1 MAEPLVVTRLLHF
14 AALMAALGI
23 AAFRLY
29 AFAGDRDSGHGTARA
44 AFDKRLRR
52 ATLLSAVVG
61 LLTAVAM
68 VPCVA
73 ASMTGSGESAH
84 DPTVLRA
91 VLLDTRFGHAWCT
104 HGLLAILLVALSALP
119 QRHEFPGATATV
131 ALLTLVGL
139 AWIGHAAMDSGE
151 TGIAHKIN
159 QMVHLA
165 AAGLWLGGLTPL
177 ALLLRRALTAQG
189 APFVP
194 LARLALPHFSQ
205 MGYAAVALVALTG
218 AVNSVLLVGSFE
230 ALLGTPYGR
239 LLLVKIALFG
249 AMVALALSNRFR
261 LLPQLGDAAANS
273 VSTLHALFRSVAI
286 EQMLGLA
293 ILAVVAVL
301 GTWPPAIA
309 AGAR

>member
-1 MAEPLVVTRLLHF
+1 
-14 AALMAALGI
+14 MAAFGI

-29 AFAGDRDSGHGTARA
+29 AFAGDRDSGHSAARA
-44 AFDKRLRR
+44 AFDERLRR
-52 ATLLSAVVG
+52 ATLLSAVVA

-68 VPCVA
+68 VPCIA
-73 ASMTGSGESAH
+73 ASMTGSSEAAR
-84 DPTVLRA
+84 DTTVLRA

-104 HGLLAILLVALSALP
+104 HGLLAILLVTLSTLP

-139 AWIGHAAMDSGE
+139 AWIGHAAMDTGE
-151 TGIAHKIN
+151 TGLAHKIN

-165 AAGLWLGGLTPL
+165 AAGLWLGGLAPL
-177 ALLLRRALTAQG
+177 AMLLRRALTARG

-194 LARLALPHFSQ
+194 LVRLALPHFSQ

-218 AVNSVLLVGSFE
+218 TVNSVLLVGSFE

-239 LLLVKIALFG
+239 LLLVKIALFA
-249 AMVALALSNRFR
+249 AMVALALGNRFR
-261 LLPQLGDAAANS
+261 LLPRLGDASANS
-273 VSTLHALFRSVAI
+273 ASTLRALLRSVAI

-301 GTWPPAIA
+301 GTWPPAIT

>member
-1 MAEPLVVTRLLHF
+1 MAEALVITRLLHF
-14 AALMAALGI
+14 AALMAAFGI

-29 AFAGDRDSGHGTARA
+29 AFAGDRDSGHSTARSE
-44 AFDKRLRR
+44 FDERLRQ
-52 ATLLSAVVG
+52 ATLLSAVVA

-68 VPCVA
+68 VPCIA
-73 ASMTGSGESAH
+73 ASMTGSAAAAG
-84 DPTVLRA
+84 DPAVLRV
-91 VLLDTRFGHAWCT
+91 VLLDTTFGHVWCT

-119 QRHEFPGATATV
+119 QRHEFAGATATV

-151 TGIAHKIN
+151 TGLAHKIN
-159 QMVHLA
+159 QMAHLA
-165 AAGLWLGGLTPL
+165 AAGLWLGGLAPL
-177 ALLLRRALTAQG
+177 ALLLRLGLTAQG
-189 APFVP
+189 VPFVP

-218 AVNSVLLVGSFE
+218 TVNSVLLVGSFE

-249 AMVALALSNRFR
+249 AMVTLALSNRFR
-261 LLPQLGDAAANS
+261 LLPRLGDAAANPA
-273 VSTLHALFRSVAI
+273 STLRALLRSVAI
-286 EQMLGLA
+286 EQMLGLT

>member
-1 MAEPLVVTRLLHF
+1 MAEALVITRFLHF
-14 AALMAALGI
+14 AALMAAFGI

-29 AFAGDRDSGHGTARA
+29 AFAGDPASGKSAARA
-44 AFDKRLRR
+44 AFDARLRQ
-52 ATLLSAVVG
+52 ATLLSAVVA
-61 LLTAVAM
+61 LLTVLAM
-68 VPCVA
+68 VPCIA
-73 ASMTGSGESAH
+73 ASMTGFGEAAR
-84 DPTVLRA
+84 DPTVLRG
-91 VLLDTRFGHAWCT
+91 VLLQTNFGHAWCA

-119 QRHEFPGATATV
+119 PRHEFAGATATV
-131 ALLTLVGL
+131 ALLTLIGL
-139 AWIGHAAMDSGE
+139 AWIGHAAMDSGDS
-151 TGIAHKIN
+151 GLAHKIN

-165 AAGLWLGGLTPL
+165 AAGLWLGGLAPL
-177 ALLLRRALTAQG
+177 ALLLLRALTVHG

-218 AVNSVLLVGSFE
+218 TVNGMLLVGSFE

-261 LLPQLGDAAANS
+261 LLPRLGDAGADSA
-273 VSTLHALFRSVAI
+273 STLRALLRSVAI
-286 EQMLGLA
+286 EQVLGLA

-301 GTWPPAIA
+301 GTWPPAIV